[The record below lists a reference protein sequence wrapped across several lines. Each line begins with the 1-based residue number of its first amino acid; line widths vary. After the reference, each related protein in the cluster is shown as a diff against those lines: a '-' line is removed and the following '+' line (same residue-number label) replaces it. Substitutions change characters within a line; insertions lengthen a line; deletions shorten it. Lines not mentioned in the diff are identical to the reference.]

1 MRIIRLRSLSCSAV
15 SYFFPSLKTFVY
27 MYIYIYICPS
37 WCEFLLLLR
46 PCVIVI
52 VYRQFE
58 MFDRIDTYLIVW
70 NVRMYV
76 NRETEKEK
84 RRLKKLILSFRVS
97 RCQRV
102 MFYLK
107 ENNLR
112 YWSLGVFLSCSLP
125 LVWECAFK
133 WSNTCQHNFISL
145 PFSLYGCFS
154 KECSNEI
161 LSCTVDFSLL
171 LILLLRIV
179 YWIEKEQRRKTDFII
194 IYSSLAQMSFY
205 RFLFILLTKGRE
217 ICEKAYFFLFSLE
230 AMCKSSSFWLKVKV
244 V

>member
-1 MRIIRLRSLSCSAV
+1 
-15 SYFFPSLKTFVY
+15 
-27 MYIYIYICPS
+27 MYISICPS

-46 PCVIVI
+46 PCIIVI

-112 YWSLGVFLSCSLP
+112 YWSGGVCLTFFTSRLS
-125 LVWECAFK
+125 ERAFK
-133 WSNTCQHNFISL
+133 WSNTCQHNS
-145 PFSLYGCFS
+145 
-154 KECSNEI
+154 I
-161 LSCTVDFSLL
+161 LSFLL
-171 LILLLRIV
+171 LYISTDIV
-179 YWIEKEQRRKTDFII
+179 AEECFKWCIV
-194 IYSSLAQMSFY
+194 MHCW
-205 RFLFILLTKGRE
+205 FLFILLARK
-217 ICEKAYFFLFSLE
+217 KSLRLL
-230 AMCKSSSFWLKVKV
+230 SSFILVSHKCHSIISVSIQWKRYASLLSSHATEKKKKTKSENFA
-244 V
+244 